1 MGTKKMTLG
10 QIILLSGALLAY
22 LIGSGWAS
30 GQETVQYFTSSGMWC
45 FVPGVLNIIMLY
57 YGYTAYGYAGRTRG
71 IDSLEGVY
79 EFYAGKYVGKLFVLF
94 AWLFTFSAYVF
105 MIAGFGATL
114 EQQLGIP
121 VPIGSAIGSVLAIV
135 TAILGLNGIVNV
147 IGKIGPVIIAII
159 TFIGVVSIF
168 MFAPYIT
175 QGAALLESGE
185 VTVPTAGGGHP
196 ITAGLSFGGCSLL
209 LCSAYIARQAHDLRE
224 YKWSDFKLI
233 VMIGAVIDS
242 VVPIMVGYAHLGNI
256 QESGN
261 VPIPNLVL
269 ANHIFPAL
277 GIILSII
284 ILLAIYSTICPLMWS
299 TISTFIKDDK
309 SAKYKIAC
317 CVFAAIVYV
326 VTLYVPYATLLN
338 YIMTYC
344 GYSGAIVFIVCAV
357 RYFSIRSS
365 DRKSGKVT
373 EDVIA
378 IEEA

>member
-1 MGTKKMTLG
+1 
-10 QIILLSGALLAY
+10 
-22 LIGSGWAS
+22 
-30 GQETVQYFTSSGMWC
+30 
-45 FVPGVLNIIMLY
+45 
-57 YGYTAYGYAGRTRG
+57 
-71 IDSLEGVY
+71 
-79 EFYAGKYVGKLFVLF
+79 
-94 AWLFTFSAYVF
+94 
-105 MIAGFGATL
+105 
-114 EQQLGIP
+114 
-121 VPIGSAIGSVLAIV
+121 
-135 TAILGLNGIVNV
+135 
-147 IGKIGPVIIAII
+147 
-159 TFIGVVSIF
+159 
-168 MFAPYIT
+168 
-175 QGAALLESGE
+175 
-185 VTVPTAGGGHP
+185 
-196 ITAGLSFGGCSLL
+196 
-209 LCSAYIARQAHDLRE
+209 
-224 YKWSDFKLI
+224 
-233 VMIGAVIDS
+233 MIGAVIDS